1 MNERMNPLSY
11 AAADNVP
18 QLFIIVKLQGR
29 RVVKCRHAKLCV
41 FINNK
46 FRTGALRVYTLFTM
60 ETRTRNSFFLV
71 LLLILYI
78 VAEFLLYEKH
88 HFRVRYSTSAD
99 LLRTC
104 I

>member
-11 AAADNVP
+11 AAADNLP

-29 RVVKCRHAKLCV
+29 RVVKCRHAKLCA

-60 ETRTRNSFFLV
+60 RLV
-71 LLLILYI
+71 HEIPFYSI
-78 VAEFLLYEKH
+78 IINFIH
-88 HFRVRYSTSAD
+88 CCSNTFVRKTPLSSA
-99 LLRTC
+99 LQ
-104 I
+104 